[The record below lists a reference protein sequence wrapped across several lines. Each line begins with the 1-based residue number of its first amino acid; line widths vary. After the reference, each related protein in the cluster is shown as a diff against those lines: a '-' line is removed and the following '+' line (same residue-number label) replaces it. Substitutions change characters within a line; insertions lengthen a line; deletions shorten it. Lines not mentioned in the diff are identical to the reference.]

1 MQLII
6 PNYLVKKTGHPQV
19 DILVLPQIAFL
30 LKIVVSWAMNLQNSL
45 IHMVSYCQIY
55 CKLLSRPGLVYIE
68 DG

>member
-6 PNYLVKKTGHPQV
+6 LNYLVKKTGHPLV
-19 DILVLPQIAFL
+19 DILVLPRIAFL
-30 LKIVVSWAMNLQNSL
+30 LKIVMSWSMNLQNSL

-55 CKLLSRPGLVYIE
+55 RTLLSRPGLVYIK

>member
-1 MQLII
+1 MPLII
-6 PNYLVKKTGHPQV
+6 PNYLVKKTGHPLV

-30 LKIVVSWAMNLQNSL
+30 LKIVMSWSMNLQNSL

-55 CKLLSRPGLVYIE
+55 RTLLSRPGLAYIK